1 MDRLADLWTEFRAG
15 KPLKSVSAGVPYI
28 RFSKDDPYYGGDC
41 FYDEFGGYE
50 TYFGIEFS
58 WMDAD
63 DWELAPERVADYDVG
78 NGKIETYVVGK
89 QPGNFESIK
98 GSFRDAPAPR
108 VADYLVLQPT
118 RWSKYQKDGIV
129 FYKDTWFKETHPIGQ
144 QPEGSVL
151 VPGSEKTIDE

>member
-108 VADYLVLQPT
+108 VADYLVEITNPT
-118 RWSKYQKDGIV
+118 PLYHLPFTHWLKQ
-129 FYKDTWFKETHPIGQ
+129 THPIGS
-144 QPEGSVL
+144 QPEGSVM
-151 VPGSEKTIDE
+151 VPGSEKILDE